1 MTVLGVP
8 NCACPRTK
16 AQLLLPQ
23 HSPVSEIIMRPS
35 EQTREREFSQATGAE
50 PKFPAAKAKA
60 SCPNTHTFLNTALSW
75 GTFPGPAGHV
85 RSPARTRCAKLAP
98 SSPQR
103 SAPTA
108 PDRSGVLGAEP
119 LARRPREKL
128 SPYASPLRPANASSP
143 CREPDPGLPS
153 PSGTESLARP
163 SQAGK
168 QSPQGGPGEGP
179 GTHAVS
185 PSLGGLSAA
194 GSRPLGVCECEP
206 PIAQNL
212 RPGCAPAA
220 PPVLRARRAQPG
232 PRAGRR
238 RGGRR
243 KGGAEGGR
251 EWRGAQ
257 PRGPG
262 RPGSPGKQAANF
274 PARGRVWPAHG
285 LGRPAARC
293 RNPGALPGLQ
303 KRPGQR
309 GSPGDGGQQVERA
322 GGPWRGASLPARPG
336 SAEAEEGR
344 GPRAAPRVG
353 RGLAPP
359 RAQNAGVGAVA
370 HAMSPS
376 LSLFSLYL

>member
-85 RSPARTRCAKLAP
+85 RSPARTHCAKLAP

-257 PRGPG
+257 PG
-262 RPGSPGKQAANF
+262 
-274 PARGRVWPAHG
+274 V
-285 LGRPAARC
+285 PAAREVRESRLPTFPPAAGSGLRTALGARRRDAEIRGPCPGC
-293 RNPGALPGLQ
+293 RSVPGSEGALGTE
-303 KRPGQR
+303 
-309 GSPGDGGQQVERA
+309 GSRWSGR
-322 GGPWRGASLPARPG
+322 
-336 SAEAEEGR
+336 EGR
-344 GPRAAPRVG
+344 GAALLFPLALDLQRPRREEA
-353 RGLAPP
+353 RGPP
-359 RAQNAGVGAVA
+359 RGWGVALPLQGSRTLEWVLW
-370 HAMSPS
+370 HTPCHP
-376 LSLFSLYL
+376 L